1 MMNLSR
7 FDNSGFDRGASVL
20 KEWLWRLVQG
30 FFFQPLWHMPSGI
43 RVFWLR
49 VFGAR
54 IGRAAV
60 VRAGVNISF
69 PWRLEMGDHVW
80 LGEEVMILS
89 LGKVSIGSHCC
100 ISQRAF
106 LCTGSHDHRSP
117 GFDLIVR
124 GITIEAGSWIGAQAW
139 VGPGVKV
146 GSGSVVAA
154 GAVVTHD
161 VAPGRL
167 IVGNPAEDKGASG
180 THGENSTP

>member
-1 MMNLSR
+1 MALAA
-7 FDNSGFDRGASVL
+7 GAGL
-20 KEWLWRLVQG
+20 
-30 FFFQPLWHMPSGI
+30 FFQPLWHMPSGI